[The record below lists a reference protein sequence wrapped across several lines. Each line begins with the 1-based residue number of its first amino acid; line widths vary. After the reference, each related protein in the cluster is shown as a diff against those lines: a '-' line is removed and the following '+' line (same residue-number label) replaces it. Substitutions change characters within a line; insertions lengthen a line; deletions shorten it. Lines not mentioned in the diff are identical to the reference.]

1 MSRIIVPPVAIRID
15 DAWVYII
22 EVVPHDWI
30 DGKKHYLVSCY
41 VEWGGY
47 RSQVFTL
54 DVTSNKELEY
64 KLRTEIAKMKLMI
77 MSGKTEL
84 FKKIQ

>member
-47 RSQVFTL
+47 RSQE
-54 DVTSNKELEY
+54 SHIRE
-64 KLRTEIAKMKLMI
+64 
-77 MSGKTEL
+77 
-84 FKKIQ
+84 